1 MFKLSTKQLIAIAG
15 ALLLLV
21 SYFLLSA
28 TCVKY
33 TYEGYADP
41 IPYSGKD
48 IWHGSFGNT
57 VLVILL
63 IVAFLASIAKLIFK
77 SPLLQNI
84 FNFVVIGAAVV
95 GIVFLFCGATRLM
108 IPGTKEQ
115 WDILNGARPEVFAGG
130 SYKIAG
136 GVIADAILL
145 LLTGVGAAIDQF
157 VWKEP
162 KMVTFGKAKEEETV

>member
-1 MFKLSTKQLIAIAG
+1 MFKLSSKQLIAIAG
-15 ALLLLV
+15 ALLLLIA
-21 SYFLLSA
+21 YFLLSA

-41 IPYSGKD
+41 IPYSGKTV
-48 IWHGSFGNT
+48 WHGSFGNV
-57 VLVILL
+57 VLLILF

-77 SPLLQNI
+77 SPLLQNV

-108 IPGTKEQ
+108 IPGTKAE

-130 SYKIAG
+130 SYKLAG
-136 GVIADAILL
+136 GAIADAILL
-145 LLTGVGAAIDQF
+145 LLTGAGAAVDQF

-162 KMVTFGKAKEEETV
+162 KTVTFGKAKAEEDV